1 MQTIGIGNS
10 HNSSCYHVMVNDKV
24 IVFRI
29 LKSKRR
35 KKSEIVVDFDEVIV
49 RVPFRKSFREIE
61 SFVMKKAN
69 WILIQL
75 QRNKLCPPEIIK
87 PSYKNSSTLPFLG
100 INYPLY
106 ICRDETIDL
115 LSYDQTHFTIYYN
128 KYSPKQ
134 IYNKWLIDRAKILF
148 FSKVSRYSDI
158 IGVSFKSINIKNI
171 KSRWGSATNKG
182 AISLNLNLIKTPQKV
197 IDYVIIHELCHLKIM
212 NHSKSFWS
220 LVKCYCPSYKEHIEW
235 LRTNGNNIIA

>member
-1 MQTIGIGNS
+1 MQPIGLGNS
-10 HNSSCYHVMVNDKV
+10 QNSTPYQVMVNDKV
-24 IVFRI
+24 IEFKI

-35 KKSEIVVDFDEVIV
+35 KKSELVVDFDKVIV
-49 RVPFRKSFREIE
+49 RVPYRKSVKEIE

-69 WILIQL
+69 WILKQL

-87 PSYKNSSTLPFLG
+87 PSYKNCSTLPFLG
-100 INYPLY
+100 LNYPLY
-106 ICRDETIDL
+106 ICRDGTTDF
-115 LSYDQTHFTIYYN
+115 LSYNQNHFIIYYN
-128 KYSPKQ
+128 KYMPKQ
-134 IYNKWLIDRAKILF
+134 IYNKWLRDKANLLF
-148 FSKVSRYSDI
+148 FSKVNEYSDI

-182 AISLNLNLIKTPQKV
+182 FINLNLNLMKSPLQV

-220 LVKCYCPSYKEHIEW
+220 LVKGYCPSYKEHIEW
-235 LRTNGNNIIA
+235 LRINGNNIIV